1 MFELDFFLRDVCAKN
16 VKSLKENDK
25 AVGFSRYSVMNV
37 SWRGVK
43 DYVAWL
49 KNPVS
54 RLVKHGCDCERRF
67 VPSGHGLIARRPQR
81 VACRYS
87 EKEIFLAISLDFASS

>member
-1 MFELDFFLRDVCAKN
+1 MFELDFFLRGVCAKN

-49 KNPVS
+49 KKS
-54 RLVKHGCDCERRF
+54 CK
-67 VPSGHGLIARRPQR
+67 PS
-81 VACRYS
+81 C
-87 EKEIFLAISLDFASS
+87 